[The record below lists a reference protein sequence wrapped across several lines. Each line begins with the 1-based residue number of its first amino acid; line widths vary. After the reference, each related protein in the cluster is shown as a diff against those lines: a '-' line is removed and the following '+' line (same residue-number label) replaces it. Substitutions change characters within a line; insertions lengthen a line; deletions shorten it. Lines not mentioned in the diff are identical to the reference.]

1 MEMKKL
7 FNICFVGGLLLLAAC
22 DKGFEVLNKDPNAVT
37 GEKFNPA
44 YLFTTGQYNTAKGDE
59 GNSLNYAEPFV
70 QHMASLSNV
79 GIFDFQGDKYVYHKG
94 NNEALWKATY
104 NPVSGSSKLIEDVI
118 TLAKD
123 KPQYHNLYQMA
134 RIWKTVVFHRL
145 TDMYGDV
152 PYFEANQGYYKQIY
166 KPKYDSQKD
175 IYASM
180 LSELEDATAKLDAA
194 QTVFAQPDIA
204 YAGNIAKWKRFGYSM
219 MLRLGMRMS
228 RVDPAGAESWV
239 KKAYAGG
246 VFTSVDDNLFI
257 KGTDKAGTQ
266 EVLTNGQSW
275 TLSVSGR
282 SPGKIAKTFFDYMKS
297 HNDPRLKHTVA
308 VYTDPTNVAT
318 KNTDPAVQKGMP
330 NGLDR
335 ITLPTSPSYDPKT
348 PGQEHQFSGVNRDV
362 FAKLDGPRMLLT
374 YGEVQLMLA
383 EAAVR
388 GWISGDAAQFYRNG
402 VTGAMKT
409 LAQYD
414 ASATIPDADI
424 TAYLT
429 AFPFVGA
436 ADKEKAFEQINSEYW
451 VATFLNGYESFA
463 NVRRSGYPKLVPV
476 NYPDNETGGTY
487 PRRLRY
493 PDDEP
498 VLNADNY
505 NTSVARQGAD
515 NYKTHVWW
523 DK

>member
-1 MEMKKL
+1 MKTL
-7 FNICFVGGLLLLAAC
+7 FSIIVTGSVLLLSAC
-22 DKGFEVLNKDPNAVT
+22 DSGFEELNKDPNAVT
-37 GEKFNPA
+37 ADRFNPV

-59 GNSLNYAEPFV
+59 SNTLNYAEPFV

-94 NNEALWKATY
+94 NNENLWKATY
-104 NPVSGSSKLIEDVI
+104 NAVAGSSKLIEDVI
-118 TLAKD
+118 ALSKD
-123 KPQYHNLYQMA
+123 KPQYHNLYHMA
-134 RIWKTVVFHRL
+134 RIWKTVIYHRL

-152 PYFEANQGYYKQIY
+152 PYSEANQGYYKQIY
-166 KPKYDSQKD
+166 KPKYDAQKD
-175 IYASM
+175 IYAHM
-180 LSELEDATAKLDAA
+180 LAELEDATAKLDAK
-194 QTVFAQPDIA
+194 QTLVGTADII
-204 YAGNIAKWKRFGYSM
+204 YQGDILKWKRFGYSM
-219 MLRLGMRMS
+219 MLRLGMRLS
-228 RVDPAGAESWV
+228 KVDPAAAESWV
-239 KKAYAGG
+239 KKAVAGG
-246 VFTSVDDNLFI
+246 VFTSISDNVFI

-266 EVLTNGQSW
+266 EILTNGQSW
-275 TLSVSGR
+275 ILSVSGR
-282 SPGKIAKTFFDYMKS
+282 SPGKISKTFFDYMKS

-335 ITLPTSPSYDPKT
+335 ITLPGNPSYDPKA

-362 FAKLDGPRMLLT
+362 FAKLDGPRMFIT
-374 YGEVQLMLA
+374 YAEVQLMLA

-388 GWISGDAAQFYRNG
+388 GWVTGDAAQFYQNG
-402 VTGAMKT
+402 VTGAMKM
-409 LAQYD
+409 LQQYD
-414 ASATIPDADI
+414 ASATISDAEI
-424 TAYLT
+424 AAYL
-429 AFPFVGA
+429 AANPFAGA
-436 ADKEKAFEQINSEYW
+436 ANREKALEQINSEYW
-451 VATFLNGYESFA
+451 VATFLNGYEAYA

-505 NTSVARQGAD
+505 NASVARQGPD
-515 NYKTHVWW
+515 NYKTRVWW
-523 DK
+523 DKP

>member
-1 MEMKKL
+1 MEMKKI
-7 FNICFVGGLLLLAAC
+7 FYICFASGLLLLASC
-22 DKGFEVLNKDPNAVT
+22 DNGFEELNKDPNAVT
-37 GEKFNPA
+37 ADRFNPA

-59 GNSLNYAEPFV
+59 SNSLNYAEPFV

-94 NNEALWKATY
+94 NNEQLWKATY
-104 NPVSGSSKLIEDVI
+104 NAVSGSSKLIEDVI

-123 KPQYHNLYQMA
+123 KPQYHNLYHMA
-134 RIWKTVVFHRL
+134 RIWKTVIFHRL
-145 TDMYGDV
+145 TDMYGDI

-166 KPKYDSQKD
+166 KPKYDAQKD
-175 IYASM
+175 IYANM
-180 LSELEDATAKLDAA
+180 LSELEDATAKLDAG
-194 QTVFAQPDIA
+194 QTVFASPDIV

-228 RVDPAGAESWV
+228 KVDPAAAEAWV

-246 VFTSVDDNLFI
+246 VFSSVDDNLFI

-275 TLSVSGR
+275 TLAVSGR

-297 HNDPRLKHTVA
+297 HNDPRLKYTVA

-335 ITLPTSPSYDPKT
+335 ITLPSSPSYDPNV

-374 YGEVQLMLA
+374 YGEVQFMLA

-388 GWISGDAAQFYRNG
+388 GWITGDAAQFYRNG

-414 ASATIPDADI
+414 VSATIPDADI

-429 AFPFVGA
+429 AFPFVGV

-505 NTSVARQGAD
+505 NESVARQGAD

>member
-1 MEMKKL
+1 MKKIVSL
-7 FNICFVGGLLLLAAC
+7 FFTSSVFLLSAC
-22 DKGFEVLNKDPNAVT
+22 DSGFEELNKDPNAVT
-37 GEKFNPA
+37 ADRFNPA

-59 GNSLNYAEPFV
+59 SNSLNYAEPFV
-70 QHMASLSNV
+70 QRMASLSNV

-94 NNEALWKATY
+94 NNENLWKATY
-104 NPVSGSSKLIEDVI
+104 NPNAGSSKLIEDVI

-123 KPQYHNLYQMA
+123 NPQYHNLYHMA
-134 RIWKTVVFHRL
+134 RIWKTVIYHRL

-152 PYFEANQGYYKQIY
+152 PYSEANQGYYKQLY
-166 KPKYDSQKD
+166 KPKYDAQKD
-175 IYASM
+175 IYAHM
-180 LSELEDATAKLDAA
+180 LAELEDATAKLDASQA
-194 QTVFAQPDIA
+194 SVGTADII
-204 YAGNIAKWKRFGYSM
+204 YGGDIPKWKRFGYSM
-219 MLRLGMRMS
+219 MLRLGLRLS
-228 RVDPAGAESWV
+228 KIDPAASESWV
-239 KKAYAGG
+239 KKAFAGG
-246 VFTSVDDNLFI
+246 VFTSIDDNVLVR
-257 KGTDKAGTQ
+257 GTDKAGTQ

-297 HNDPRLKHTVA
+297 HQDPRLKHTVA

-335 ITLPTSPSYDPKT
+335 ITLPSSPSYNPNA

-374 YGEVQLMLA
+374 YAEVQLMLA

-388 GWISGDAAQFYRNG
+388 GWVAGDAAQFYRNG
-402 VTGAMKT
+402 VTGAMKM
-409 LAQYD
+409 LQQYD
-414 ASATIPDADI
+414 ASATITDAEI
-424 TAYLT
+424 AAYLT
-429 AFPFVGA
+429 TNPFAGV
-436 ADKEKAFEQINSEYW
+436 ADREKALEQINSEYW
-451 VATFLNGYESFA
+451 VATFLNGYEAYA
-463 NVRRSGYPKLVPV
+463 NVRRSGYPKLTPI

-487 PRRLRY
+487 PHRLRY

-505 NTSVARQGAD
+505 NAAVARQGAD
-515 NYKTHVWW
+515 NFKTRVWW
-523 DK
+523 DKP